1 MSVPTVYYAS
11 GTSLAR
17 FPSDGIVLTETL
29 KDQGLEV
36 MKGESLVV
44 ADVPILGL
52 HQTKVGKK
60 KGGRIVLY
68 GDSNCLDNSHL
79 QKGAFAEGRF
89 DEATKGSTHEFV
101 NS

>member
-1 MSVPTVYYAS
+1 M
-11 GTSLAR
+11 
-17 FPSDGIVLTETL
+17 LTETL

-36 MKGESLVV
+36 MKGESLTV

-52 HQTKVGKK
+52 HQTKIGKK

-79 QKGAFAEGRF
+79 QKG
-89 DEATKGSTHEFV
+89 KLLLSSLSLKSTVKSTVKQSHV
-101 NS
+101 LLMVPCYACTSLYPSSQS